1 MKLPALTTQ
10 QLKERG
16 WTPAMIRELLG
27 KHDREHANELRVG
40 SRSRRVEAP
49 VKLYLEERVVKAEST
64 PAFARAQDAARVRQD
79 SANQG
84 AETRAARQQQ
94 QADAFVAAYTPS
106 VVPPENAAAMTRT
119 ELWRHHMDSLDE
131 WQYSAQAD
139 ALLSGLRG
147 QQRRDAQNRLYA
159 KHRAAVYAVYGWTDP
174 Q

>member
-1 MKLPALTTQ
+1 MKPPALTTQ

-27 KHDREHANELRVG
+27 KHDRERANELRVG
-40 SRSRRVEAP
+40 NRGRRVDAP

-64 PAFARAQDAARVRQD
+64 AAFARAQDAARVRQD

-94 QADAFVAAYTPS
+94 QADAFVDAYTPNI
-106 VVPPENAAAMTRT
+106 VPPENATAMTRT
-119 ELWRHHMDSLDE
+119 ELWRHHMDGLDE

-139 ALLSGLRG
+139 ALLGGLRG
-147 QQRRDAQNRLYA
+147 KQRRDAQNRLYA
-159 KHRAAVYAVYGWTDP
+159 KHRAAVHAVYGWTDE